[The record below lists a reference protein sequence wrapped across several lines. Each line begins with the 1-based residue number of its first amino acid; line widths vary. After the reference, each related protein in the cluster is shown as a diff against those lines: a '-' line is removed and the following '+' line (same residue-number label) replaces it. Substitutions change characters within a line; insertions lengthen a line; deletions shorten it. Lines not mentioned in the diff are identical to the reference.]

1 MLTPLRSSGAMVRQL
16 WPASRAHGNGQNQRW
31 PINSRGGARSADKAN
46 FFRKSISQ
54 TDLGGTW
61 GGGGHKN
68 WRNGISCSATC
79 LPPSYLIGRSSVRI
93 SNLSSAC
100 LIKLIDFDISLRSS
114 YQVPKRNDMISG
126 LFLLKGTRTLLMVG
140 RSDPGEEADLDMPGV
155 DQDEGLQQQQ

>member
-1 MLTPLRSSGAMVRQL
+1 M
-16 WPASRAHGNGQNQRW
+16 
-31 PINSRGGARSADKAN
+31 
-46 FFRKSISQ
+46 
-54 TDLGGTW
+54 
-61 GGGGHKN
+61 
-68 WRNGISCSATC
+68 
-79 LPPSYLIGRSSVRI
+79 RI

-155 DQDEGLQQQQ
+155 DQDQGLQQQ

>member
-1 MLTPLRSSGAMVRQL
+1 MDKTNVGPLIHEEVHEAQTKPIFSENQSRKLTWEGLGEE
-16 WPASRAHGNGQNQRW
+16 WG
-31 PINSRGGARSADKAN
+31 
-46 FFRKSISQ
+46 
-54 TDLGGTW
+54 DLGGR
-61 GGGGHKN
+61 GHKN

-114 YQVPKRNDMISG
+114 YQVPNQNGMISG

-155 DQDEGLQQQQ
+155 DQGQGLQQQQW